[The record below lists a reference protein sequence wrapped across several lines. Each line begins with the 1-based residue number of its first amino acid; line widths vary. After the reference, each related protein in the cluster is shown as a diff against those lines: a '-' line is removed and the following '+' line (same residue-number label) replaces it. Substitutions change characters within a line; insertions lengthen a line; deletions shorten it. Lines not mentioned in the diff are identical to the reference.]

1 METTPI
7 ATLKARLSHYLRKVK
22 GGQEVLVTERG
33 IAIAK
38 IVPLERDTGR
48 TARQERLAKAGLIR
62 PGRGRVR
69 RSLLTP
75 PPGREDIGAGVLAA
89 LLAERDEGR

>member
-1 METTPI
+1 METTSI
-7 ATLKARLSHYLRKVK
+7 AALKARLSHFLQKVK
-22 GGQEVLVTERG
+22 GGHEVLITERG
-33 IAIAK
+33 VAIAK

-69 RSLLTP
+69 KSLLTP
-75 PPGREDIGAGVLAA
+75 PPGSEDIGAGVLAA
-89 LLAERDEGR
+89 LIAEREEGR